1 MLHYQHLELDLP
13 RLCIGKCQNQNKIH
27 YHSRILEQRK
37 SKKFG
42 RQKNASAKLKCLSKT
57 KMPPINWRRRRP
69 SQAFFLPFGFS
80 RYSHA
85 EEWEADDWPKVG
97 QTRGS
102 LYSYLRSRR
111 HLQIRA
117 QWKKF
122 FPKDQPLEAEA
133 EIWTRLTRILD
144 FQNRTN
150 PIKSVEN
157 SRIIIFWSKISFF
170 SDFWIRF

>member
-1 MLHYQHLELDLP
+1 MLHYQQWELDLP
-13 RLCIGKCQNQNKIH
+13 RLCIGKCQNQNKIR

-37 SKKFG
+37 NKKWG

-57 KMPPINWRRRRP
+57 KMPPINWKRRRP
-69 SQAFFLPFGFS
+69 AQAFCLPFGFS

-85 EEWEADDWPKVG
+85 EEWEAYFLRKVG

-111 HLQIRA
+111 HLQIGA
-117 QWKKF
+117 QWQKF

-133 EIWTRLTRILD
+133 EIWTWLCLFSGENTD
-144 FQNRTN
+144 SGF
-150 PIKSVEN
+150 PKSNKSDQKRRKFKNHHFLVEN
-157 SRIIIFWSKISFF
+157 IIF
-170 SDFWIRF
+170 

>member
-13 RLCIGKCQNQNKIH
+13 RLCISKCQNQNKIR

-37 SKKFG
+37 NKKWG

-57 KMPPINWRRRRP
+57 KMPPINWKRRRP
-69 SQAFFLPFGFS
+69 AQAFCLPFGFS

-85 EEWEADDWPKVG
+85 EEWEAYFLRKVG

-111 HLQIRA
+111 HLQIGA
-117 QWKKF
+117 QWQKF

-133 EIWTRLTRILD
+133 EIWTWLCLFSGENTD
-144 FQNRTN
+144 SGF
-150 PIKSVEN
+150 PKSNKSDQKRRKFKNHHFLVEN
-157 SRIIIFWSKISFF
+157 IIF
-170 SDFWIRF
+170 